1 MLLLTLNT
9 LTVIAGM
16 TNTLLSRC
24 TSANLGNNGIG
35 TEGTAALSGALRQ
48 QSALRHLN
56 LEINSLGD
64 AGAEQLANWLASEAP
79 PCKMRANKL
88 SSLSEPLSLSLS
100 LSLPMELLVS
110 ILLFCKHSPLSH
122 AAVLCSRSCTCL
134 PLPCMPDAH
143 QHCGSRLTAA
153 VRTFKDSM
161 RGGQRFCFEQAPSGS
176 LTACWRTRH
185 SSCHTALEETT
196 MPEATQHHTCSI

>member
-9 LTVIAGM
+9 LTVTAGM

-35 TEGTAALSGALRQ
+35 AEGTAALSGALRQ

-100 LSLPMELLVS
+100 LPMEPHSCLNPVS
-110 ILLFCKHSPLSH
+110 QALAPLSCCSALQQVMYLPTSSLH
-122 AAVLCSRSCTCL
+122 ARCTSA
-134 PLPCMPDAH
+134 PW
-143 QHCGSRLTAA
+143 Q
-153 VRTFKDSM
+153 
-161 RGGQRFCFEQAPSGS
+161 QAD
-176 LTACWRTRH
+176 
-185 SSCHTALEETT
+185 SSCQDLQR
-196 MPEATQHHTCSI
+196 QHERRAEILF